1 MMELDQHWPEL
12 ESQQVSGLLIV
23 KDIEK
28 TRRLMFITSS
38 LELLYN
44 QQNVD
49 THIIFRKQK
58 DLANNSPSLPASC
71 SWILSISMGVVTTT

>member
-12 ESQQVSGLLIV
+12 ESEQVSGLLIV
-23 KDIEK
+23 KDRELI
-28 TRRLMFITSS
+28 RRLMFITSS

-49 THIIFRKQK
+49 TPMISRKK
-58 DLANNSPSLPASC
+58 
-71 SWILSISMGVVTTT
+71 